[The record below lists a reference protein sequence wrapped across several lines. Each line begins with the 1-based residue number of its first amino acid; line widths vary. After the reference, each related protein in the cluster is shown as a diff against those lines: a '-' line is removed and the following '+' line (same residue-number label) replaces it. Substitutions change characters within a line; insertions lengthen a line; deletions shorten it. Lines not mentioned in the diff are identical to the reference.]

1 MAQITP
7 AALLAHLAHNPKEP
21 KSVTPILRS
30 PSGQSKPL
38 HARLCS
44 ARENGGGTPA
54 GGCRRADYERADG
67 GGGRGVGDL
76 RPVHLRPAI
85 RAGRQAHGASAPCP
99 PGRAAAPPPRPAAAV
114 HGGGG
119 VPARPRAAERVGI
132 RPTPLLALPR
142 CRPDPRSA
150 GPIYGGGAQ
159 AQSGVPARPCAVLAT
174 RAARQPAWP
183 RAAERTGVR
192 TGALEFAQ
200 VDSPSDNF
208 DSNFIYLVMNLNS

>member
-76 RPVHLRPAI
+76 RLVHLRPAI

-99 PGRAAAPPPRPAAAV
+99 LA
-114 HGGGG
+114 
-119 VPARPRAAERVGI
+119 ARPHRRPDLRPQSTEEAARPHAAERAGI
-132 RPTPLLALPR
+132 RPAPLLALPR
-142 CRPDPRSA
+142 RRPDPRSA
-150 GPIYGGGAQ
+150 GPIHGGGAQ

-174 RAARQPAWP
+174 RAASQRGRGRPSAP
-183 RAAERTGVR
+183 
-192 TGALEFAQ
+192 EFKQ
-200 VDSPSDNF
+200 VHWSSHRCTARVTILIPIS
-208 DSNFIYLVMNLNS
+208 SIL